1 MRSTI
6 VGFKRACSTLEYEY
20 PQNTSDLVDC
30 PDSGWIFEHTVEEA
44 REIFAPYKEVV
55 ELCLGHSQ
63 YHFETAH
70 VNHLLKI
77 IQFINCRELRIDFKG
92 ATLPLRGKFEQEF
105 IEKSPS
111 SPQESVHLGFE
122 ECNLNSDNMAF
133 VKDIV
138 SAFPEKKIH
147 LDFSGSTFDD
157 AFFILDFI
165 HNTDWLTGLNLKNIK
180 GRGPDKRAAFT
191 ARHLSCI
198 AEIMRRQVHLRSIDL
213 SGSLIGSMKHFETFE
228 CLKELGKGI
237 LGCASELGLVL
248 CIDRLCFMDL
258 ESQLA
263 QLTHDSKVT
272 IHSEIHPPLM
282 DMDRGCLSIYSQAHP
297 YVNLNFDGQ
306 TLDEEQVLQ
315 LASSLSHFKKCADNL
330 SLSLAFSTFASLTVI
345 LEIIQECDSLLY
357 LNLNGTKVVQPGYS
371 TTSGLSEVHWIALAT
386 LLKRNKRLVHLNIS
400 NQTFKSSGLDTCQLL
415 CRAIE
420 DSHLKSLFAVW
431 TNMKSYQ
438 IYDLLTSNKHT
449 LQELIFD
456 SSPSARE
463 CHVKSPLRAL
473 KNVVA
478 KKGFIGVTH
487 HQLLAVNDPH
497 LFSSTKIFLRSR
509 DADKIA
515 EFIKRDSAVLKS
527 VNKIARRS
535 ATEALVICL
544 MERQY
549 LLPKDLINEI
559 LKELPDTSC
568 EVWLNALRTSD

>member
-6 VGFKRACSTLEYEY
+6 IGFKRACSTSEYEY
-20 PQNTSDLVDC
+20 PQNTAHLVDC
-30 PDSGWIFEHTVEEA
+30 PDSGWIFQHTVEEA
-44 REIFAPYKEVV
+44 REIFAPYKDVV

-92 ATLPLRGKFEQEF
+92 ATFPFRGKFDQEF

-111 SPQESVHLGFE
+111 TFQESIHLGFE
-122 ECNLNSDNMAF
+122 ECNFNSSNMASI
-133 VKDIV
+133 KDIV

-147 LDFSGSTFDD
+147 LNFSSSTFDD
-157 AFFILDFI
+157 VFLILDFI
-165 HNTDWLTGLNLKNIK
+165 QNTDWLAGLNLKNIK

-213 SGSLIGSMKHFETFE
+213 SGILIGSMKHFETFA
-228 CLKELGKGI
+228 CLKELRKGI

-248 CIDRLCFMDL
+248 CIDRLCFTDL

-263 QLTHDSKVT
+263 QLIRHSKIT
-272 IHSEIHPPLM
+272 IRSENHPPLM
-282 DMDRGCLSIYSQAHP
+282 DGDCLSIHPQAHP

-306 TLDEEQVLQ
+306 TLDEDQVLQ
-315 LASSLSHFKKCADNL
+315 LASSLSRLKKCANNL

-345 LEIIQECDSLLY
+345 LEIIQECDSFLY
-357 LNLNGTKVVQPGYS
+357 LNLNGTRVVQPGYS

-386 LLKRNKRLVHLNIS
+386 LLKRNTRLVHLNIS
-400 NQTFKSSGLDTCQLL
+400 NQTFKSGGIDTCRLL
-415 CRAIE
+415 CKAIE
-420 DSHLKSLFAVW
+420 ESNLKSLFAFR
-431 TNMKSYQ
+431 TNMKSRQ
-438 IYDLLTSNKHT
+438 RYDLLTSNT
-449 LQELIFD
+449 DSLQEIIFD

-473 KNVVA
+473 KRVVA
-478 KKGFIGVTH
+478 KKGFISVTQ
-487 HQLLAVNDPH
+487 HQLLAANDPR
-497 LFSSTKIFLRSR
+497 LFSATKIFLHAR
-509 DADKIA
+509 DADRVT
-515 EFIKRDSAVLKS
+515 EFIKRDSTLLKS
-527 VNKIARRS
+527 VNKLERRS
-535 ATEALVICL
+535 ATEALVLCL

>member
-6 VGFKRACSTLEYEY
+6 VGFKRACSTSEYEY
-20 PQNTSDLVDC
+20 PQNTAHLVDC
-30 PDSGWIFEHTVEEA
+30 PDSGWIFQHTVEEA
-44 REIFAPYKEVV
+44 REIFAPHKDVV
-55 ELCLGHSQ
+55 ELCLGLSQ

-92 ATLPLRGKFEQEF
+92 ATFPFRGKFDQEF
-105 IEKSPS
+105 IEKCPS
-111 SPQESVHLGFE
+111 TPQESVHLGFE
-122 ECNLNSDNMAF
+122 ECNFNSSNMASI
-133 VKDIV
+133 KDIV

-147 LDFSGSTFDD
+147 LNFSGSTFDD
-157 AFFILDFI
+157 ALLILDFI
-165 HNTDWLTGLNLKNIK
+165 QNTDWLAGLNLKNIK

-213 SGSLIGSMKHFETFE
+213 SGILIGSMKHFETFE
-228 CLKELGKGI
+228 CLKELRKGI

-248 CIDRLCFMDL
+248 CIDRLCFTDL

-263 QLTHDSKVT
+263 QLIRHSKIT
-272 IHSEIHPPLM
+272 IRSENHPPLM
-282 DMDRGCLSIYSQAHP
+282 DGDCLSIHSQAHP
-297 YVNLNFDGQ
+297 HVNFNFDGQ
-306 TLDEEQVLQ
+306 TLDEDQVLQ
-315 LASSLSHFKKCADNL
+315 LASSLSRLKNCANNL

-345 LEIIQECDSLLY
+345 LEIIQECDSFLY
-357 LNLNGTKVVQPGYS
+357 LNLNGTRVVQPGYS

-386 LLKRNKRLVHLNIS
+386 LLKRNARLVHLNIS
-400 NQTFKSSGLDTCQLL
+400 NQTFKSSGIDTCGLL
-415 CRAIE
+415 CKAIE
-420 DSHLKSLFAVW
+420 ESNLKSLFAFR
-431 TNMKSYQ
+431 TNMTSRQ
-438 IYDLLTSNKHT
+438 RYDLLTSNT
-449 LQELIFD
+449 GSLQEIIFA

-473 KNVVA
+473 KRVVA
-478 KKGFIGVTH
+478 KKGFISVTQ
-487 HQLLAVNDPH
+487 HQLLAVNDPR
-497 LFSSTKIFLRSR
+497 LFSATKIFLHAR
-509 DADKIA
+509 DADKVT

-527 VNKIARRS
+527 VNKLERRS